1 MKAFLLICFGCGLL
15 GLTVYAQDSTARMAK
30 PNPAIKIQL
39 VEVSCGMCQFG
50 LGGNDCRLAVRIKN
64 KAYYVEGV
72 GIDDFGDAHADDGF
86 CNAIRKAK
94 VQGTVDGNLFKVTWL
109 QPLPA
114 KQHKHAKA
122 KTNQ

>member
-15 GLTVYAQDSTARMAK
+15 SITVYAQDTVRSAK
-30 PNPAIKIQL
+30 PNPALKIQL

-50 LGGNDCRLAVRIKN
+50 LGGNDCKLAVRIKN
-64 KAYYVEGV
+64 KAYYVEGA

-94 VQGTVDGNLFKVTWL
+94 VQGKVEGNSFKVTWL

-114 KQHKHAKA
+114 KQHKES
-122 KTNQ
+122 KTKNTQ

>member
-15 GLTVYAQDSTARMAK
+15 SITAYAQDSTKRSVK
-30 PNPAIKIQL
+30 PNPAMKIQL

-50 LGGNDCRLAVRIKN
+50 LGGNDCKLAVRIKN
-64 KAYYVEGV
+64 KAYYVEGA

-94 VQGTVDGNLFKVTWL
+94 VQGTVEGNSFKVTWL
-109 QPLPA
+109 QPLPT
-114 KQHKHAKA
+114 KQHKQS
-122 KTNQ
+122 KTKTTQ